1 MTVLTGTLSEI
12 LIYPIKS
19 CASVQVASAQV
30 TQLGLQ
36 GDRRWLIVDDQ
47 GMFQTQRQIPHL
59 TWIEP
64 ILGQSTLTLRAPSQ
78 PEVVLALA
86 CEGFAHRTITVWRD
100 TIAAYD
106 MGDEAAHWLD
116 EFLQVPGRHFR
127 LVQFDPAHARLC
139 DVLWTG
145 DGKASSNHPFTDGFG
160 LNVLSL
166 AALDELNQRL
176 EQAELDPVSAPRFRP
191 NLVIDGV
198 DAHEEDN
205 MASMHI
211 ETAQGT
217 IVLELVKPCTRC
229 QVPEIDPYTAM
240 REPRISD
247 VLAEYRRMNR
257 MNNAICF
264 GVNAV
269 VRQGAGLTLEPGPF
283 KYELR
288 F

>member
-1 MTVLTGTLSEI
+1 MTVLNGTLSEI
-12 LIYPIKS
+12 LVYPIKS
-19 CASVQVASAQV
+19 CASVPVASVEV
-30 TQLGLQ
+30 TRFGLKW
-36 GDRRWLIVDDQ
+36 DRRWLIVDDQ

-59 TWIEP
+59 AWIKPTLDEN
-64 ILGQSTLTLRAPSQ
+64 TLTLSAPSQ
-78 PEVVLALA
+78 SDIVLAIA
-86 CEGFAHRTITVWRD
+86 SDGFPHRTITVWRD

-106 MGDEAAHWLD
+106 MGDEAADWLD
-116 EFLQVPGRHFR
+116 HFLQVPGRHFR
-127 LVQFDPAHARLC
+127 LVQFDPSHARLC
-139 DVLWTG
+139 DIAWTG
-145 DGKASSNHPFTDGFG
+145 DGDLRSNHPFTDGFG

-166 AALDELNQRL
+166 AALDDLNQRL
-176 EQAELDPVSAPRFRP
+176 EQAELDVVSAQRFRP
-191 NLVIDGV
+191 NLIIDGV

-247 VLAEYRRMNR
+247 VLGEYRRMSR

-269 VRQGAGLTLEPGPF
+269 VREGIGLILQPGTF
-283 KYELR
+283 TYEIR